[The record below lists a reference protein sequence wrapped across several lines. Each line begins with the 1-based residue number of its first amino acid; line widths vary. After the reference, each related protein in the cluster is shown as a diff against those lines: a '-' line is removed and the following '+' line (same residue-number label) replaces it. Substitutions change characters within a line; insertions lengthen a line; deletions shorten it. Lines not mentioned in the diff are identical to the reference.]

1 MGELPIL
8 LTGYA
13 AKQCARRVHNEWDP
27 TVEVEAW
34 DPPPELAMR
43 LAAGIAFESEVFA
56 AIREILGPDRCLDL
70 SDVRGRSHAIESTVA
85 AMDAGVEVILGG
97 WLPDDFE
104 GGRAGRPDI
113 LVRHSVEAG
122 DAHYLAGDVK
132 GHKTTALRS
141 RGMLRFSR
149 MAAPQVILEQPG
161 YAPQITSRLDDF
173 LQLAHYWRMLQAC
186 GRTPPGVDPTG
197 FIIGTDTLSDLDPLA
212 PVLVWH
218 DLTAPRFE
226 TYSRSRGKTKRTALE
241 RYDHEHGFRMQI
253 AQVAASRTGA
263 LTDPAP
269 LVEPI
274 FSEECD
280 SCPWFDYCL
289 DVTGVDT
296 ASARIKAGRLSIREW
311 KALAALGVST
321 IDDLAGL
328 DVNDPTFQDRY
339 LPEVTHVKDPIDRVS
354 VAVRRAGMLSEGVV
368 LERTTVGPIVVP
380 RADVEVDFDIE
391 WDTDDRVYLWG
402 ALVRRGDEPPSYM
415 STVSWDQL
423 DQPSERELAS
433 RFVRWLRDL
442 IQKST
447 EQGQSLLVYHY
458 SHPEPGY
465 LTRLLG
471 EYEVAD
477 LLAHFVDLLPI
488 IRDNFF
494 GLEGLGIKKVAPAF
508 GFTWRDEDPGG
519 LQSQLWLQE
528 ARNPSDEQ
536 AADAARK
543 RILNYNEDDVRATLA
558 IRNELNHMP
567 MGPPRH

>member
-13 AKQCARRVHNEWDP
+13 AKECARRVHNEWDP
-27 TVEVEAW
+27 TIEVEAW
-34 DPPPELAMR
+34 DPPRELEMR
-43 LAAGIAFESEVFA
+43 FAAGIAFESEIFA

-70 SDVRGRSHAIESTVA
+70 SDVRGRCQAIESTVA

-97 WLPDDFE
+97 WLPDDLG

-113 LVRHSVEAG
+113 LVRHSMEARN
-122 DAHYLAGDVK
+122 ASYVAGDVK
-132 GHKTTALRS
+132 GHKATAIRS

-149 MAAPQVILEQPG
+149 VAAPQVILEQSG

-186 GRTPPGVDPTG
+186 GRTPPGVDATG
-197 FIIGTDTLSDLDPLA
+197 FIIGNDTLSDLDPLA

-218 DLTAPRFE
+218 DLTVPRFE
-226 TYSRSRGKTKRTALE
+226 TYSRSSGKTKRTALE
-241 RYDHEHGFRMQI
+241 RYDHEHGFRMHV

-289 DVTGVDT
+289 GVTGVDT
-296 ASARIKAGRLSIREW
+296 ASARIRAGRLSIREW
-311 KALAALGVST
+311 KALAGLGVST
-321 IDDLAGL
+321 IDDLALL
-328 DVNDPTFQDRY
+328 DVNDPGFQARY
-339 LPEVTHVKDPIDRVS
+339 LPEVTHVRDPLDRVA
-354 VAVRRAGMLSEGVV
+354 VAARRAGMLSAGVV

-402 ALVRRGDEPPSYM
+402 ALVRRGDNQPSYEP
-415 STVSWDQL
+415 TLSWDPL
-423 DQPSERELAS
+423 DPASELELAR
-433 RFVRWLRDL
+433 RFVGWLRDL
-442 IQKST
+442 IQKAT
-447 EQGQSLLVYHY
+447 GQGQSVRVFHY
-458 SHPEPGY
+458 SHPEPAY
-465 LTRLLG
+465 LKRLLG
-471 EYEVAD
+471 EDEVAD
-477 LLAHFVDLLPI
+477 VVSRFVDLLPI

-536 AADAARK
+536 AAEAARE
-543 RILNYNEDDVRATLA
+543 RILNYNEDDVRATAA
-558 IRNELNHMP
+558 IRDGLNNTSTGLP
-567 MGPPRH
+567 GL